1 VGTLT
6 VRNYRLRRCAG
17 CCECTL
23 PTSAH
28 EVILVTEAFAV
39 GLRSIVHSQSRTL
52 VICFS
57 SSEMCA
63 FDEECTGA
71 SRDVH
76 KILLPLLQLQEMPE
90 KFFAARFSHAEQ
102 KISESL
108 LVEFGGD
115 AHKLWAA
122 CSRLSGGHPGSA
134 AALLTCLHYGPD
146 SWAALLDRLS
156 SKIANSCAQTTAF
169 TAEEILRAL
178 SPSYFKSLGC
188 ATVHEWVRTGVMNIV
203 SDWEHVLPAVML
215 LPFANKLSKCMGGIE
230 RKLAVQLQLLCSQ
243 LAHRDVGDA
252 YEVFYSAL
260 LCLSPLVRAQEIQNS
275 VNAVAWR
282 ACSVVEGL
290 CGTDSE
296 DTQTWKGAYLKETL
310 TPAARSR
317 RYDFTQDRT
326 VRVYKTGE
334 LAGVSTEDLERH
346 VWIPV
351 RRRWNAGYDALL
363 FFREAGTGAAGK
375 LTPVVMGYK
384 HSGEIQYL

>member
-1 VGTLT
+1 M
-6 VRNYRLRRCAG
+6 CDFDA
-17 CCECTL
+17 EC
-23 PTSAH
+23 S
-28 EVILVTEAFAV
+28 
-39 GLRSIVHSQSRTL
+39 GL
-52 VICFS
+52 
-57 SSEMCA
+57 
-63 FDEECTGA
+63 

-76 KILLPLLQLQEMPE
+76 RIVLPLLQLQEMPE

-134 AALLTCLHYGPD
+134 AALLTCLHDGPD

-203 SDWEHVLPAVML
+203 LRTVVL

-326 VRVYKTGE
+326 VRVYRTGE
-334 LAGVSTEDLERH
+334 LAGMSAEDLERH
-346 VWIPV
+346 VWISV
-351 RRRWNAGYDALL
+351 HRQRNAGYDALL
-363 FFREAGTGAAGK
+363 FFRAEGADAPMK
-375 LTPVVMGYK
+375 LIPVLVGYE
-384 HSGEIQYL
+384 HSGEILYL